1 MIKPEIERKFLINR
15 SAELDSHCIA
25 RIEIVQTYL
34 VKPDP
39 DIQRRVRSM
48 TKDGVCRYYYT
59 EKKFVSPIER
69 QENEREISA
78 EEYNELLCQADDSL
92 VPIIKTRRILP
103 YEGQNFEIDSYPFS
117 DELATMEL
125 ELENAEQNI
134 SFPPFVSIIKE
145 VTGDKRYSNAVL
157 AANGCFPEN

>member
-1 MIKPEIERKFLINR
+1 MIKPEIERKFLINQ
-15 SAELDSHCIA
+15 SAELDSRCTA

-48 TKDGVCRYYYT
+48 TRDGVCRYNYT

-78 EEYNELLCQADDSL
+78 EEYNELLCQADGSL

-125 ELENAEQNI
+125 ELESAEQQI

>member
-25 RIEIVQTYL
+25 RIGIVQTYL

-48 TKDGVCRYYYT
+48 TKDGVCRYHYT

-78 EEYNELLCQADDSL
+78 EEYNELICQADDSL

>member
-48 TKDGVCRYYYT
+48 TRDGVCRYYYT

-92 VPIIKTRRILP
+92 VPIIKHGAYCPMKDRILKSTA
-103 YEGQNFEIDSYPFS
+103 IPFPMS
-117 DELATMEL
+117 LQQWSWSLKMPNSTSASRPL
-125 ELENAEQNI
+125 
-134 SFPPFVSIIKE
+134 
-145 VTGDKRYSNAVL
+145 
-157 AANGCFPEN
+157 

>member
-48 TKDGVCRYYYT
+48 TRDGVCRYYYT
-59 EKKFVSPIER
+59 EKMNVRYPLRNIMSCFVRRTIH
-69 QENEREISA
+69 
-78 EEYNELLCQADDSL
+78 LCLSSKHGAYCPMKD
-92 VPIIKTRRILP
+92 RILRSTA
-103 YEGQNFEIDSYPFS
+103 IPFPTS
-117 DELATMEL
+117 LQQWSWSLKMPNSTSASRPL
-125 ELENAEQNI
+125 
-134 SFPPFVSIIKE
+134 
-145 VTGDKRYSNAVL
+145 
-157 AANGCFPEN
+157 

>member
-48 TKDGVCRYYYT
+48 TRDGVCRYYYT

-69 QENEREISA
+69 QEMNVRYPLRNIMSCFVRRTIHLCLSSKHGAYCPMKDRIEIGRA
-78 EEYNELLCQADDSL
+78 H
-92 VPIIKTRRILP
+92 V
-103 YEGQNFEIDSYPFS
+103 
-117 DELATMEL
+117 
-125 ELENAEQNI
+125 
-134 SFPPFVSIIKE
+134 
-145 VTGDKRYSNAVL
+145 
-157 AANGCFPEN
+157 

>member
-1 MIKPEIERKFLINR
+1 MIKPEIERKFLIKQ
-15 SAELDSHCIA
+15 SAELDSHCTV

-39 DIQRRVRSM
+39 EIQRRVRSM
-48 TKDGVCRYYYT
+48 TINGACRYYYT
-59 EKKFVSPIER
+59 EKKFVSPVER
-69 QENEREISA
+69 QENEREITA
-78 EEYNELLCQADDSL
+78 DEYSSLLSEADSSL

-117 DELATMEL
+117 EELATMEL
-125 ELENAEQNI
+125 ELENAEQEI

-157 AANGCFPEN
+157 AANGCFPND

>member
-1 MIKPEIERKFLINR
+1 MIKSEIERKFLINR

-25 RIEIVQTYL
+25 GIEIVQTYL

-48 TKDGVCRYYYT
+48 TRDGVCRYYYT

-78 EEYNELLCQADDSL
+78 EEYKADLS
-92 VPIIKTRRILP
+92 VGRFTCA
-103 YEGQNFEIDSYPFS
+103 YHQNTAHTA
-117 DELATMEL
+117 L
-125 ELENAEQNI
+125 
-134 SFPPFVSIIKE
+134 
-145 VTGDKRYSNAVL
+145 
-157 AANGCFPEN
+157 

>member
-39 DIQRRVRSM
+39 NIQRRVRSM

-103 YEGQNFEIDSYPFS
+103 YEGQNFEH
-117 DELATMEL
+117 
-125 ELENAEQNI
+125 I